1 MITPSSRD
9 ECGLGVFGIF
19 NVLLFVSVIVAGLVA
34 FMQITPANPL
44 SPAFLEKEPPEIA
57 WIEEPLGIGA
67 DPITLKARI
76 TDSGAGLDE
85 ILVRISQ
92 KNQPQE
98 LLKRQI
104 REGNVHEQEIEV
116 KIDPKA
122 LQLREGNAEL
132 QILAFDR
139 TLWNNG
145 SGLPKTVQVDFL
157 KPRIEVITPEQNAV
171 AGGTEMVFYKAL
183 GKSIHLQGVDSG
195 DNLYRGYPAAAWGE
209 SFKSYERVYF
219 AFFPIPSGFNDQS
232 PPLKIVARDL
242 IGNSAS
248 APFRYRVRQKRG
260 ASFKVNLNDASAGML
275 RDRFT
280 AYARASSLSVAL
292 SGELASDLKTLL
304 RDIARR
310 DEAVLEEALSASE
323 SKRWWNGP
331 FGKPVAGYPSNSVG
345 DKRLIAV
352 NDREIASS
360 AAQGARFAVSARA
373 TVVAAQA
380 GRVVLVANLGL
391 LGTTVV
397 IDHGCG
403 LATVY
408 AHLSETTVTQG
419 SEVATGQA
427 IGRTGSTGFATSE
440 EVYFEMRVQG
450 VAVSPNEWWD
460 QNWVRDHIE
469 NKVSF
474 VQRTLVGA
482 SGE

>member
-1 MITPSSRD
+1 MRIASSSNER
-9 ECGLGVFGIF
+9 GLGIFAIF
-19 NVLLFVSVIVAGLVA
+19 NVVLFVSVIVAGLVA

-44 SPAFLEKEPPEIA
+44 SPAFLEKDPPEIA
-57 WIEEPLGIGA
+57 WVEEPLGIGA
-67 DPITLKARI
+67 DPVTLKARI

-92 KNQPQE
+92 KNQPRE

-122 LQLREGNAEL
+122 LELREGNAEL
-132 QILAFDR
+132 QIVAFDR

-145 SGLPKTVQVDFL
+145 SDLPKTVQVDFL
-157 KPRIEVITPEQNAV
+157 KPRIEVITPEQNGV

-195 DNLYRGYPAAAWGE
+195 DNLYPGFPATAWSD
-209 SFKSYERVYF
+209 SFKSYDRVYF
-219 AFFPIPSGFNDQS
+219 AFFPIPPTFNDQS
-232 PPLKIVARDL
+232 PPMRIVVRDL

-260 ASFKVNLNDASAGML
+260 ASFKVNLNEASAAML
-275 RDRFT
+275 KERF
-280 AYARASSLSVAL
+280 ASYARASSLAVAL
-292 SGELASDLKTLL
+292 SGDLASDVKTLL
-304 RDIARR
+304 RDIARH
-310 DEAVLEEALSASE
+310 DEAILEEALGVSE

-345 DKRLIAV
+345 DKRSIWL

-360 AAQGARFAVSARA
+360 IAQGARFAVPFRTSVA
-373 TVVAAQA
+373 AAQA
-380 GRVVLVANLGL
+380 GRVVLVGNFGL

-403 LATVY
+403 ISSVY
-408 AHLSETTVTQG
+408 AHLSETAVTQG
-419 SEVATGQA
+419 VEVTSGQA
-427 IGRTGSTGFATSE
+427 IGRTGTSGFATSE

-450 VAVSPNEWWD
+450 VPVSPNEWWD